1 MIREGWLDSHKVDT
15 LDANAERFFL
25 RLLLK
30 ADDYGRFHA
39 TPQILRSLLFPMKED
54 VRATDMSRC
63 LSACEAAGLIR
74 CYEDSGRKY
83 LEIQRFDQRLRT
95 KASKFPEPAD
105 YCPTNDGHMPGIGR
119 LEEKRREEEVEEK
132 RKPTALQ
139 IRIGGFLN
147 RRETT
152 AWSKKEVAA
161 LKEIGTPL
169 EEDLQM
175 LEEFYLA
182 EIPKERDYRRTSLM
196 TLLNNWNGEMDKARF
211 FRLESK

>member
-39 TPQILRSLLFPMKED
+39 APQILRSLLFPMKED
-54 VRATDMSRC
+54 IRVTDMSRC
-63 LSACEAAGLIR
+63 LTACEAAGLIR

-105 YCPTNDGHMPGIGR
+105 YCPTDDGHMPDIGR
-119 LEEKRREEEVEEK
+119 LEEKRREEEEK
-132 RKPTALQ
+132 RMPTALQ
-139 IRIGGFLN
+139 IRIGKLLN
-147 RRETT
+147 RREDTK
-152 AWSKKEVAA
+152 WSKKEIAL
-161 LKEIGTPL
+161 LKEIGEPN
-169 EEDLQM
+169 EEDLQL
-175 LEEFYLA
+175 LEKFYFA
-182 EIPKERDYRRTSLM
+182 EIPKDRDYRRTSLQ
-196 TLLNNWNGEMDKARF
+196 TLLNNWNGEIDKARF
-211 FRLESK
+211 YNLENP